1 MKNNSRIEA
10 SLMAA
15 QDDVSKIFQGY
26 DVPQEYRTRLTA
38 YIQCWYLDQGSCVA
52 QVCALHGGSE
62 SAAAIAAAA

>member
-1 MKNNSRIEA
+1 VKDNSRVEA
-10 SLMAA
+10 SLVAA
-15 QDDVSKIFQGY
+15 QDDVSRIFQGY

-62 SAAAIAAAA
+62 SPSGIAAAA